1 MADEEPTARI
11 TLTTVYKELQDLTQT
26 VNQLV
31 VKLPNHV
38 ENTDTKILAHDTKL
52 GDHERRIRTL
62 ETRMWAAVGAFGLI
76 AAASPYLSR
85 IFIP

>member
-11 TLTTVYKELQDLTQT
+11 TLTTVYKELQDLTKT

-31 VKLPNHV
+31 GNLPDHVKAT
-38 ENTDTKILAHDTKL
+38 EDKLA
-52 GDHERRIRTL
+52 DHERRVRSL
-62 ETRMWAAVGAFGLI
+62 ETRMWLAVGAFGLI

-85 IFIP
+85 LFIP